1 VGLRNILAY
10 LNELKDTGI
19 ILDYAMGG
27 GYAVMYYDLPIST
40 YDLDIL
46 VLLSGEEDYRRL
58 YEHFQAQGNK
68 IENVYI
74 FIDDMPVQ
82 FLPNY
87 ISPLFNQAI
96 IEADLIAFEDIHAK
110 VVKLEYLIVLLLT
123 AFRPKDIIRI
133 QSLLDK
139 ADKELLL
146 DIIRR
151 FDDEQ
156 KSLYERYQK
165 VLADT
170 Q

>member
-1 VGLRNILAY
+1 MGLKNILAC
-10 LNELKDTGI
+10 LNELKDAGI
-19 ILDYAMGG
+19 IQDYAIGG

-46 VLLSGEEDYRRL
+46 VLLLDEKDYHKL
-58 YEHFQAQGNK
+58 YEHFRAQGNK
-68 IENVYI
+68 IEDVYI

-123 AFRPKDIIRI
+123 AFRQKDRIRI

-139 ADKELLL
+139 ADKVLLL

-156 KSLYERYQK
+156 QSLYKRYQK
-165 VLADT
+165 VLEDT
-170 Q
+170 